1 MHELDGVALALVE
14 LSARLSS
21 SLVGGPPPVTSGR
34 RCVFLAP
41 ALLSSLERV
50 VVHVGDV
57 ADWRKAASPQTRAE
71 RIPGLGGSFRCGRR
85 PFLSSGTEASSSPS
99 VRISAVLCY
108 LQVCLLFVHRDH
120 STASLNNSPVRSSSL
135 EQAQK
140 AEVHG
145 RSCML

>member
-34 RCVFLAP
+34 RCRFLCQ
-41 ALLSSLERV
+41 LSYLRQRV